1 MECPDA
7 LVLLGD
13 ITPARPLTEE
23 LFDVLNRVHVYWILG
38 NHDTDDVHCYDNL
51 LGFEHPNLKHI
62 GSRVVTVKGRDGS
75 SIRLAGL
82 DGVFRGKIWMPTL
95 EELTEEKS
103 ASNRLSV
110 EDYVA
115 RMGKGNRW
123 RNGLP
128 LRHRSTIFP
137 ETFDQVA
144 QLSTDILVTHEAP
157 SPNEMGFPALEWL
170 AHKMQARYA
179 FHGHLHQTIDY
190 GDRGGV
196 RARGVGCRAIIDLDG
211 RVISP
216 GD

>member
-1 MECPDA
+1 M
-7 LVLLGD
+7 LLGD
-13 ITPARPLTEE
+13 ITPSRPLTEE
-23 LFDVLNRVHVYWILG
+23 LLDVLKRTHVYWIFG
-38 NHDTDDVHCYDNL
+38 NHDTEDDHCYDNL
-51 LGFEHPNLKHI
+51 LGFGHPNLQHI
-62 GSRVVTVKGRDGS
+62 GSRVVTVNGRGGS

-82 DGVFRGKIWMPTL
+82 DGVFRGKIWMPSR
-95 EELTEEKS
+95 TEMTGDDIT
-103 ASNRLSV
+103 SNRLSI
-110 EDYVA
+110 EEYVA
-115 RMGKGNRW
+115 RMGKGNQW
-123 RNGLP
+123 RGGLP

-137 ETFDQVA
+137 STFDQVA

-170 AHKMQARYA
+170 AQKMKARYA

-196 RARGVGCRAIIDLDG
+196 RARGVGCRAIIDLNG